1 MTGEEMLHPSR
12 LMPLPVMNCSEG
24 VPEENS
30 QAAAVAAQAEPMP
43 AASMMVKN
51 VFFIILNRVD
61 RQLVEGN
68 IQNLPFHAK
77 PIPDL

>member
-1 MTGEEMLHPSR
+1 MINHDIVVIGGGPAGM
-12 LMPLPVMNCSEG
+12 
-24 VPEENS
+24 
-30 QAAAVAAQAEPMP
+30 AAAVAAQAEPMP